1 MRDPSTIDYV
11 SLKLA
16 FVKESMGALQDAI
29 SILSDLITAQA
40 SNGVDLSFIILKAAG
55 MLLSLR

>member
-1 MRDPSTIDYV
+1 MRDPVHSDLI

-16 FVKESMGALQDAI
+16 YVKECSGSLQDAI

-40 SNGVDLSFIILKAAG
+40 SNNVDLSYIILRAAG
-55 MLLSLR
+55 GYC